1 MQYNWNI
8 KITKKAV
15 GYYIVC
21 RSANKNRSNADEYTE
36 VKTKTVSVQNVP
48 SLSCLQTCMRKLGPI
63 IYSQDHS
70 ALSKLAFLVDSIQKK
85 DVQEKKKKTFKS
97 DDTVLCLWGL

>member
-48 SLSCLQTCMRKLGPI
+48 AETWSNYL
-63 IYSQDHS
+63 
-70 ALSKLAFLVDSIQKK
+70 
-85 DVQEKKKKTFKS
+85 
-97 DDTVLCLWGL
+97 

>member
-1 MQYNWNI
+1 MFRIIYFWGNQMQYNRNI

-36 VKTKTVSVQNVP
+36 VKPKTVSVQNVP
-48 SLSCLQTCMRKLGPI
+48 AETWSNHL
-63 IYSQDHS
+63 
-70 ALSKLAFLVDSIQKK
+70 
-85 DVQEKKKKTFKS
+85 
-97 DDTVLCLWGL
+97 

>member
-21 RSANKNRSNADEYTE
+21 RSANKNRSNADEYAE
-36 VKTKTVSVQNVP
+36 VKPKTMSV
-48 SLSCLQTCMRKLGPI
+48 RKLGPI

-85 DVQEKKKKTFKS
+85 NMSRKKKKNIQERWHCSVFVSFITETAAS
-97 DDTVLCLWGL
+97 C